1 MPGLNLSRTEA
12 KDRAE
17 HLYVNSYAVTLDVT
31 KGEETFYSKS
41 EVSFT
46 CNKPG
51 YATFIDAVGRSVIS
65 ATLNG
70 AAVDVSGFD
79 GESIFITNLAAD
91 NVLVI
96 ELEAEYSKSGEG
108 LQRSVDPADGEVYLY
123 SQGETAHIRN
133 MFACF
138 DQPSLKA
145 TFTLTVTTPG
155 HWEAVSN
162 NPVESKAVKG
172 ELVEWK
178 FKTTPR
184 IPTYLDALIAGPYA
198 SVHDVY
204 KGEKEIPLGIY
215 CRKSMMQYLDPEDIF
230 LITKQG
236 FEYFEKV
243 FGLAYPFEK
252 YDQIAVVDF
261 NFGAMENA
269 GAVTFR
275 EDVLVFRSHMP
286 DKAYLSRANTILHE
300 MAHMWFGDM
309 VTMFWWDD
317 LWLNESFAE
326 WSSYLALSESTRFK
340 GAWTEFNSARKNW
353 AYRQD
358 QLSSTHPIIA
368 DMVDMEA
375 VNANFDGITYAKG
388 ASVLHQLVAHVG
400 RPQFIAGLQ
409 KYFAKHAWG
418 NTTLNDLLVELESV
432 SGRKLDT
439 WVNTWLQTA
448 GVNTLRPQ
456 LEIAGDTYT
465 SVVISQEV
473 PLVPAGSKELRPHR
487 LAVGLYDISGDS
499 LNLRKSVELD
509 VVGASTTVAELAGEK
524 VADLLLIN
532 DRDLSYAKLRFDDRS
547 IATLKKYL
555 GRLND
560 PLARALSWAAI
571 WDMHRDAQISS
582 ADFIEVALSGLAGEN
597 DDAIVNIVIG
607 QLGTSVE
614 GYASDANRNKYRELL
629 AAGFWNLMQASAPAS
644 DLQLLYSRAFAAN
657 AHTPEQIKNVRGL
670 LNGEV
675 KGLKVD
681 TDRRWDFLIALTE
694 RGAATKAELDAELA
708 SDNTTS
714 GNLAYQSAKAATPNS
729 EAKAYAFNTVMHQ
742 DAQTSVRT
750 ALVAGFQRPIQR
762 HLLEPF
768 VDLYFENLLSE
779 WESKSYEGA
788 AKFVIGMY
796 PSWIISQVTLDKTNA
811 WLNGVG
817 KDAPAVLRKLVK
829 ESQDGVI
836 RALKVQALDN

>member
-1 MPGLNLSRTEA
+1 VPGLNLSRIEA
-12 KDRAE
+12 RDRAE

-51 YATFIDAVGRSVIS
+51 YSTFIDAVGRSVIS

-70 AAVDVSGFD
+70 AVVDVSNFD
-79 GESIFITNLAAD
+79 GESIFLTNLATD
-91 NVLVI
+91 NTLVI
-96 ELEAEYSKSGEG
+96 EMNAEYSKSGEG

-155 HWEAVSN
+155 HWQAVSN
-162 NPVESKAVKG
+162 NPVESKINKG
-172 ELVEWK
+172 DLVEWK
-178 FKTTPR
+178 FTTTPR
-184 IPTYLDALIAGPYA
+184 IPTYLDALIAGAYS

-230 LITKQG
+230 LVTKQG

-286 DKAYLSRANTILHE
+286 EKAYLSRANTILHE

-309 VTMFWWDD
+309 VTMSWWDD

-326 WSSYLALSESTRFK
+326 WASYLALSESTRFK

-375 VNANFDGITYAKG
+375 VNANFDGITYSKG

-418 NTTLNDLLVELESV
+418 NTTLNDLLVELEAA
-432 SGRKLDT
+432 SGRSLDK
-439 WVNTWLQTA
+439 WVHTWLQTA

-456 LEIAGDTYT
+456 LEIDGDVYK

-473 PLVPAGSKELRPHR
+473 PLVPAGSQELRPHR

-509 VVGASTTVAELAGEK
+509 VVGSSTVVTELAGQK

-560 PLARALSWAAI
+560 PLARAVTWAAI
-571 WDMHRDAQISS
+571 WDMHRDAQIST
-582 ADFIEVALSGLAGEN
+582 ADFMAVALAGLEGES

-614 GYASDANRNKYRELL
+614 AYASDANRDKYREKL
-629 AAGFWNLMQASAPAS
+629 AAGFWNLMQANAPAS
-644 DLQLLYSRAFAAN
+644 DQECA
-657 AHTPEQIKNVRGL
+657 
-670 LNGEV
+670 
-675 KGLKVD
+675 
-681 TDRRWDFLIALTE
+681 W
-694 RGAATKAELDAELA
+694 
-708 SDNTTS
+708 
-714 GNLAYQSAKAATPNS
+714 NS
-729 EAKAYAFNTVMHQ
+729 K
-742 DAQTSVRT
+742 
-750 ALVAGFQRPIQR
+750 
-762 HLLEPF
+762 
-768 VDLYFENLLSE
+768 
-779 WESKSYEGA
+779 W
-788 AKFVIGMY
+788 
-796 PSWIISQVTLDKTNA
+796 
-811 WLNGVG
+811 
-817 KDAPAVLRKLVK
+817 
-829 ESQDGVI
+829 
-836 RALKVQALDN
+836 

>member
-1 MPGLNLSRTEA
+1 MPGLNLSRIEA
-12 KDRAE
+12 RDRAE

-51 YATFIDAVGRSVIS
+51 YSTFIDAVGRSVIS

-70 AAVDVSGFD
+70 AAVDVSNFD
-79 GESIFITNLAAD
+79 GESIFLTNLAAD
-91 NVLVI
+91 NTLVI
-96 ELEAEYSKSGEG
+96 EMNAEYSKSGEG

-155 HWEAVSN
+155 HWQAVSN
-162 NPVESKAVKG
+162 NPVESKTTKG
-172 ELVEWK
+172 DLVEWK
-178 FKTTPR
+178 FTTTPR
-184 IPTYLDALIAGPYA
+184 IPTYLDALIAGPYS

-286 DKAYLSRANTILHE
+286 EKAYLSRANTILHE

-418 NTTLNDLLVELESV
+418 NTTLNDLLVELEAS

-439 WVNTWLQTA
+439 WVHTWLQTA

-456 LEIAGDTYT
+456 LDIDGDVYK

-509 VVGASTTVAELAGEK
+509 VVGASTVVTELSGEK

-614 GYASDANRNKYRELL
+614 GYASDANRNKYREKL
-629 AAGFWNLMQASAPAS
+629 ATGFWNLMQASAPAS

-694 RGAATKAELDAELA
+694 RGAATEAELDAELA

-729 EAKAYAFNTVMHQ
+729 EAKAYAFNTVMSQ

-750 ALVAGFQRPIQR
+750 SLVAGFQRPIQR

-788 AKFVIGMY
+788 AKFVTGMY

>member
-1 MPGLNLSRTEA
+1 MPGLNLSRNEA

-51 YATFIDAVGRSVIS
+51 YSTFIDAVGRSVIS

-70 AAVDVSGFD
+70 AAVDVSKFD
-79 GESIFITNLAAD
+79 GESIFLTNLAAD
-91 NVLVI
+91 NTLVI
-96 ELEAEYSKSGEG
+96 EMEAEYSKSGEG
-108 LQRSVDPADGEVYLY
+108 LQRSVDPADGEIYLY

-155 HWEAVSN
+155 HWQAVSN
-162 NPVESKAVKG
+162 NPVESKTTKG

-178 FKTTPR
+178 FTTTPR
-184 IPTYLDALIAGPYA
+184 IATYLDALIAGPYS

-204 KGEKEIPLGIY
+204 KGAKEIPLGIY

-286 DKAYLSRANTILHE
+286 EKAYLSRANTILHE

-418 NTTLNDLLVELESV
+418 NTTLNDLLVELEAA

-439 WVNTWLQTA
+439 WVHTWLQTA

-456 LEIAGDTYT
+456 LEIDGETYT
-465 SVVISQEV
+465 SVVISQET

-509 VVGASTTVAELAGEK
+509 VVGASTVVTELAGEK

-582 ADFIEVALSGLAGEN
+582 ADFIEIALSGLAGEN

-614 GYASDANRNKYRELL
+614 GYASDANRDKYRERL
-629 AAGFWNLMQASAPAS
+629 AAGFWNLMQSSAPAS

-657 AHTPEQIKNVRGL
+657 AHTPEQIKNVRGI
-670 LNGEV
+670 LNGEI

-694 RGAATKAELDAELA
+694 RGATTQAELDAELA
-708 SDNTTS
+708 TDNTTS
-714 GNLAYQSAKAATPNS
+714 GNLLFETAKAATPNA

-742 DAQTSVRT
+742 DAQTSVRS

-762 HLLEPF
+762 HLLTPF

-788 AKFVIGMY
+788 AKFVTGMY
-796 PSWIISQVTLDKTNA
+796 PSWIISQSTLDKTNA

-836 RALKVQALDN
+836 RALKVQALDI

>member
-1 MPGLNLSRTEA
+1 MPGLNLSRNEA

-51 YATFIDAVGRSVIS
+51 YSTFIDAVGRSVIS

-70 AAVDVSGFD
+70 AAVDVSNFD
-79 GESIFITNLAAD
+79 GESIFLTNLAAD

-108 LQRSVDPADGEVYLY
+108 LQRSVDPADGEIYLY

-155 HWEAVSN
+155 HWQAVSN
-162 NPVESKAVKG
+162 NPVESKTTKG

-178 FKTTPR
+178 FTTTPR
-184 IPTYLDALIAGPYA
+184 IATYLDALIAGPYS

-204 KGEKEIPLGIY
+204 KGAKEIPLGIY

-286 DKAYLSRANTILHE
+286 EKAYLSRANTILHE

-418 NTTLNDLLVELESV
+418 NTTLNDLLVELEAS

-439 WVNTWLQTA
+439 WVHTWLQTA

-456 LEIAGDTYT
+456 LEIDGDTYT
-465 SVVISQEV
+465 SVVISQET

-509 VVGASTTVAELAGEK
+509 VVGASTVVTELAGEK

-582 ADFIEVALSGLAGEN
+582 ADFIEIALSGLAGEN

-614 GYASDANRNKYRELL
+614 GYASDANRDKYRERL
-629 AAGFWNLMQASAPAS
+629 AAGFWNLMQSSAPAS

-657 AHTPEQIKNVRGL
+657 AHTPEQIKNVRGI
-670 LNGEV
+670 LNGEI

-694 RGAATKAELDAELA
+694 RGATTQAELDAELA
-708 SDNTTS
+708 TDNTTS
-714 GNLAYQSAKAATPNS
+714 GNLLFETAKAATPNA

-742 DAQTSVRT
+742 DAQTSVRS

-762 HLLEPF
+762 HLLTPF

-788 AKFVIGMY
+788 AKFVTGMY
-796 PSWIISQVTLDKTNA
+796 PSWIISQSTLDKTNV

-836 RALKVQALDN
+836 RALKVQALDI

>member
-1 MPGLNLSRTEA
+1 VPGLNLSRTEA

-275 EDVLVFRSHMP
+275 EEVLVFRSHMP

-326 WSSYLALSESTRFK
+326 WASYLALSESTRFN

-418 NTTLNDLLVELESV
+418 NTTLNDLLVELESA
-432 SGRKLDT
+432 SGRKLDA

-499 LNLRKSVELD
+499 LNRRKSVELD
-509 VVGASTTVAELAGEK
+509 IVGASTTVAELAGEK

-582 ADFIEVALSGLAGEN
+582 ADFIEVALSGLTGEN

-614 GYASDANRNKYRELL
+614 GYASDANRNKYREKL
-629 AAGFWNLMQASAPAS
+629 ATGFWNLMQASAPAS

-694 RGAATKAELDAELA
+694 RGAATEAELDAELA

-714 GNLAYQSAKAATPNS
+714 GNLAYQSAKAATPNA

-742 DAQTSVRT
+742 DAQTSVRS

-788 AKFVIGMY
+788 AKFVTGMY
-796 PSWIISQVTLDKTNA
+796 PSWIISQATLDKTNA

>member
-275 EDVLVFRSHMP
+275 EEVLVFRSHMP

-326 WSSYLALSESTRFK
+326 WASYLALSESTRFN

-418 NTTLNDLLVELESV
+418 NTTLNDLLVELESA
-432 SGRKLDT
+432 SGRKLDA

-499 LNLRKSVELD
+499 LNRRKSVELD

-614 GYASDANRNKYRELL
+614 GYASDANRNKYREKL

-694 RGAATKAELDAELA
+694 RGAATQAELDAELA

-714 GNLAYQSAKAATPNS
+714 GNLAYQSAKAATPNA
-729 EAKAYAFNTVMHQ
+729 EAKAYAFNTVMSQ
-742 DAQTSVRT
+742 DAQTSVRS

-768 VDLYFENLLSE
+768 VDLYFESLLSE

>member
-1 MPGLNLSRTEA
+1 MPGLNLSRIEA
-12 KDRAE
+12 RDRAE

-51 YATFIDAVGRSVIS
+51 YSTFIDAVGRSVIS

-70 AAVDVSGFD
+70 AAVDVSNFD
-79 GESIFITNLAAD
+79 GESIFLTNLAAD
-91 NVLVI
+91 NTLVI
-96 ELEAEYSKSGEG
+96 EIEAEYSKSGEG
-108 LQRSVDPADGEVYLY
+108 LQRSVDPADGEIYLY

-155 HWEAVSN
+155 HWQAVSN
-162 NPVESKAVKG
+162 NPVESKTTKG

-178 FKTTPR
+178 FTTTPR
-184 IPTYLDALIAGPYA
+184 IATYLDALIAGPYS

-204 KGEKEIPLGIY
+204 KGAKEIPLGIY

-286 DKAYLSRANTILHE
+286 EKAYLSRANTILHE

-309 VTMFWWDD
+309 VTMSWWDD

-326 WSSYLALSESTRFK
+326 WASYLALSESTRFT

-418 NTTLNDLLVELESV
+418 NTTLNDLLVELEAA

-439 WVNTWLQTA
+439 WVHTWLQTA

-456 LEIAGDTYT
+456 LEIDGDTYT

-473 PLVPAGSKELRPHR
+473 PLVPASSKELRPHR

-509 VVGASTTVAELAGEK
+509 VVGASTVVTELAGEK

-582 ADFIEVALSGLAGEN
+582 ADFIEIALSGLAGEN

-614 GYASDANRNKYRELL
+614 GYASDANRDKYRERLS
-629 AAGFWNLMQASAPAS
+629 AGFWNLMQSSAPAS

-657 AHTPEQIKNVRGL
+657 AHTPEQIKNVRGI
-670 LNGEV
+670 LNGEI

-694 RGAATKAELDAELA
+694 RGATTQAELDAELA

-714 GNLAYQSAKAATPNS
+714 GNLLFETAKAATPNAD
-729 EAKAYAFNTVMHQ
+729 AKAYAFNTVMHQ
-742 DAQTSVRT
+742 DAQTSVRS

-762 HLLEPF
+762 HLLTPF

-788 AKFVIGMY
+788 AKFVTGMY
-796 PSWIISQVTLDKTNA
+796 PSWIISQSTLDKTNA

-836 RALKVQALDN
+836 RALKVQALDI